1 MIGFSIAIILS
12 NYSFLPAAGWLW
24 PVAALFSATVPV
36 FRRFGL
42 FTFSLGMAYVFFW
55 SQWQLSHRLP
65 LEDSPYDGIVS
76 GVVVGLPDEFPDR
89 VRFELLLALAPAG
102 ADSLR
107 KIRLT
112 WYRYTQNISP
122 GQRWRFSVRLKTPR
136 SLVNPAGFDFA
147 AWHMSRGIDARGY
160 VRSDMSPELLA
171 EDATGLVWLDRQRY
185 KLSKWLEGIGFG
197 EPTLATIQA
206 LLLGDK
212 RFLSD
217 TQWRLLQDTGTVHL
231 VVISGLH
238 IGIACLLGYWLA
250 ALIQLPLV
258 MTRVQVADLR
268 RGRIVTALVFATV
281 YAFLAGFTV
290 PTQRA
295 LIMAAAVLL
304 PPVLGVVVSVWQRWW
319 FAMLLVLLIQPLSPL
334 QAGFWL
340 SFFAVAVLVTVA
352 TGETGQ
358 RWWAVV
364 RRMLLAQLAIFVG
377 LFPVLLIF
385 TGDISLISPLVN
397 IVAIPYISLIV
408 LPALV
413 VVITLV
419 ALGFTGLPVMLAEEL
434 LSLFWRGLA
443 WGDGLLN
450 HSALITNAEVNLTE
464 RFTPEPE
471 YLLLAAVGIG
481 LLLLPRVFPFRI
493 IGAVL
498 CLPLLFG
505 PGDTVQQGD
514 FKAWVLDVGQ
524 GLAVLVKTSEHSLL
538 FDTGAS
544 YPGGSV
550 AQSFVIPSAGRSGV
564 NQLNWLVVSHGDND
578 HSGGFADVNR
588 QLKPG
593 EVFFGSTEWQ
603 SRLESDSGKMR
614 ACGSVPEW
622 QADGV
627 RFRFVQPDSKWSVN
641 ENNKSCVLLIENNRC
656 RLVLPGDAEASVEEQ
671 IVREHDP
678 LTAKHTW
685 LVAGHHGSQTST
697 GEMWLDW
704 LQPRQVIF
712 SSGYKNRYG
721 HPSEKVM
728 ERLEHRSVP
737 WLDTGQHG
745 TVALS
750 AQNNACSSLAARQV
764 KWRYWLADSIRQ

>member
-1 MIGFSIAIILS
+1 M
-12 NYSFLPAAGWLW
+12 
-24 PVAALFSATVPV
+24 AALFCAAFPV

-42 FTFSLGMAYVFFW
+42 FAFCLGMAYVFFW
-55 SQWQLSHRLP
+55 GQWQLSHRLP
-65 LEDSPYDGIVS
+65 LDDSPYDGIVS

-89 VRFELLLALAPAG
+89 VRFELLLDASPVG

-112 WYRYTQNISP
+112 WYRHTQNISP

-147 AWHMSRGIDARGY
+147 AWHLSRGIDARGY
-160 VRSDMSPELLA
+160 VRSDLSPELLA
-171 EDATGLVWLDRQRY
+171 DDAKGLVRLDRQRY
-185 KLSKWLEGIGFG
+185 RLSKWLEGVGFSKL
-197 EPTLATIQA
+197 TLATLQA

-217 TQWRLLQDTGTVHL
+217 TQWQLLQDTGTVHL

-238 IGIACLLGYWLA
+238 IGIVCLLGYWLA
-250 ALIQLPLV
+250 ALLQLPLV
-258 MTRVQVADLR
+258 MRRIQVADLR
-268 RGRIVTALVFATV
+268 RGRIVLALVFATV
-281 YAFLAGFTV
+281 YAFLAGFTI

-295 LIMAAAVLL
+295 LIMAAALLL
-304 PPVLGVVVSVWQRWW
+304 PPILGVVISVWQRWW
-319 FAMLLVLLIQPLSPL
+319 LAMLLVLLIQPLSPL

-340 SFFAVAVLVTVA
+340 SFFAVAVLLTVA

-358 RWWAVV
+358 GRWGVF
-364 RRMLLAQLAIFVG
+364 RRMLLSQLAIFVG
-377 LFPVLLIF
+377 LFPILLIF
-385 TGDISLISPLVN
+385 TGNVSLISPLVN

-413 VVITLV
+413 VIIMLV
-419 ALGFTGLPVMLAEEL
+419 ALGLTGLSVMLAEEL

-443 WGDGLLN
+443 WGDDLLN
-450 HSALITNAEVNLTE
+450 QSGFIVQAEEKLTE
-464 RFTPEPE
+464 HFTPEPE
-471 YLLLAAVGIG
+471 YLLLAVVGIG
-481 LLLLPRVFPFRI
+481 LLLLPQVFPFRI

-505 PGDTVQQGD
+505 RGDTVQQGD

-564 NQLNWLVVSHGDND
+564 NKLNWLVVSHGDND

-593 EVFFGSTEWQ
+593 EVFFGSAEWQ
-603 SRLESDSGKMR
+603 ARVESDSGKIL
-614 ACGSVPEW
+614 ACGAVKEL

-641 ENNKSCVLLIENNRC
+641 ENNKSCVLLVENDSC
-656 RLVLPGDAEASVEEQ
+656 RLVLPGDAEAIIEEQ
-671 IVREHDP
+671 IVRENDP
-678 LTAKHTW
+678 LAAKHTW

-697 GEMWLDW
+697 GDLWLEW

-721 HPSEKVM
+721 HPSEKVI
-728 ERLEHRSVP
+728 ERLEHRLVP

-745 TVALS
+745 AVALS
-750 AQNNACSSLAARQV
+750 AQNNNCSALAARQV
-764 KWRYWLADSIRQ
+764 KWRYWLVDSIRQ